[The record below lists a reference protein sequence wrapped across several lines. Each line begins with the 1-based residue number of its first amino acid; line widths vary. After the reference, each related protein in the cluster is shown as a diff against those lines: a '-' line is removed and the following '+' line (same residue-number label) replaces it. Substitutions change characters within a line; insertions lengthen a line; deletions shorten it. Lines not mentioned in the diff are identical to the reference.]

1 MAVMVETPPPQAI
14 SHPQEPVGGF
24 EELCQVLEQVDAGLP
39 DGYRTE
45 IIGGNIVMSP
55 WSQCAYDYI
64 IESAIEQLSP
74 HTPDGH
80 RVRGYP
86 RLFKFPTQEESYG
99 PDFYAL
105 EWTALKTKGIYAP
118 GDALS
123 LAGEVTSRS
132 TAGTDRTKKVEA
144 YGKAGVPV
152 YVLVD
157 VLAESVTAYSD
168 PSPDRGY
175 RARHQVK
182 LGDKVHIPAPFDC
195 ELDTADW
202 EV

>member
-1 MAVMVETPPPQAI
+1 MVETPLPQPQEI

-45 IIGGNIVMSP
+45 IIGGNVVVSP
-55 WSQCAYDYI
+55 WSQCTYDYI
-64 IESAIEQLSP
+64 LESVIEQLGP
-74 HTPDGH
+74 HVPDGH
-80 RVRGYP
+80 RVRGFP
-86 RLFKFPTQEESYG
+86 RLFKFPSHDQSYG
-99 PDFYAL
+99 PDFYAV
-105 EWTALKTKGIYAP
+105 EWAALKVKGIHAP

-123 LAGEVTSRS
+123 LVGEVTSRS
-132 TAGTDRTKKVEA
+132 TADADREA
-144 YGKAGVPV
+144 KLEVYGKAGVPV

-157 VLAESVTAYSD
+157 MLAESVTAYSD

-175 RARHQVK
+175 RAHQQVK
-182 LGDKVHIPAPFDC
+182 LGDVVQIPAPFDC
-195 ELDTADW
+195 KLDTSAW